1 VRNDHSWENGRWR
14 LVAALTNADKK
25 GCALYRFGMSLLTIL
40 VAVPA
45 GAQVRAD
52 LDPQVTQQEVAP
64 TFSANRQVW
73 RTSDA
78 GNGQTGQRQ
87 TRDEV
92 ATLTGIEPMRRIG
105 SRVQNRAQTR
115 IRNRIDRYYDPQSNA
130 TSPFVVASE
139 QARAASRRS
148 R

>member
-1 VRNDHSWENGRWR
+1 M
-14 LVAALTNADKK
+14 
-25 GCALYRFGMSLLTIL
+25 YRFRIILLAVL
-40 VAVPA
+40 FAVPA

-52 LDPQVTQQEVAP
+52 LDPPVIQPEAPP
-64 TFSANRQVW
+64 TFSTSGQVS

-78 GNGQTGQRQ
+78 GNGPTGQRQ
-87 TRDEV
+87 TREEV
-92 ATLTGIEPMRRIG
+92 ATQTGIKPVRRIS
-105 SRVQNRAQTR
+105 SRIENRAQTR

-139 QARAASRRS
+139 QARAAGRRS